1 VRPLVLLLA
10 VALLAPTVF
19 AQPAQQP
26 INHSETI
33 FTGSAAVEANHHIEF
48 PFEVKSAD
56 MVRPRVVG
64 KITASGGTGNDI
76 VVSVITE
83 DDLTNMKNGHQV
95 TPIYTSGQVTVAN
108 VDARLPA
115 VGKYYVVFSNMF
127 SGVTPKTVSGELVLR
142 WVEIPPPPPPPKA
155 QQTRQS
161 QLPDDK
167 QDGKQGQLPIW
178 QLALLIVLGGVL
190 GGGIV
195 WAIASQKSKR
205 PKS

>member
-1 VRPLVLLLA
+1 MRPLVLLLA
-10 VALLAPTVF
+10 VALLAPTVA
-19 AQPAQQP
+19 AQPVQQP

-115 VGKYYVVFSNMF
+115 VGKYYVVFSNTF
-127 SGVTPKTVSGELVLR
+127 SGVTPKTVSGELGLR
-142 WVEIPPPPPPPKA
+142 WVEIPPPPPPKP
-155 QQTRQS
+155 QQTPQS
-161 QLPDDK
+161 QLPDNK
-167 QDGKQGQLPIW
+167 QSGKQGQLSIW

-195 WAIASQKSKR
+195 WAIASQKSKG

>member
-1 VRPLVLLLA
+1 MRPLVLLLA
-10 VALLAPTVF
+10 VALLAPTVA
-19 AQPAQQP
+19 AQPVEQP
-26 INHSETI
+26 INHLETI

-115 VGKYYVVFSNMF
+115 VGKYYVVFSNTF
-127 SGVTPKTVSGELVLR
+127 SGVTPKTVSGELGLR
-142 WVEIPPPPPPPKA
+142 WIEIPPPPPPKP
-155 QQTRQS
+155 QQTPQS
-161 QLPDDK
+161 QQPDNK
-167 QDGKQGQLPIW
+167 QNGKQGQLSIW

-195 WAIASQKSKR
+195 WAIASQKSKG
-205 PKS
+205 PKR